1 VKPAPFEY
9 HEPDTIEEA
18 IALLEANP
26 FEAKALA
33 GGQSLVPA
41 MNFRLAM
48 PATLVD
54 LNRLPGL
61 DAIAV
66 ASDGMLR
73 IGAMTRQRA
82 VERSPIVA
90 ERAPLL
96 RDAMPHIAHPQ
107 IRNRGTVG
115 GSLAHADPSAELPA
129 LMVALEARI
138 GCRGSRG
145 TRWVPAG
152 EFFIGLFAT
161 ALEPGE
167 LLVDIAIPPVAP
179 GTGWAFEEVARRHG
193 DFALAGAAAVVAI
206 DEGGVCRSA
215 RVVLFGVGEGPV
227 VAAQATAGLPG
238 RRLDEPAILDAGGRV
253 TGDIDPPSDIHASS
267 GYRRQL
273 CRVLVQRT
281 LARAAAR
288 AADARS

>member
-1 VKPAPFEY
+1 VKPAAFEY

-18 IALLEANP
+18 VALLEAHP

-48 PATLVD
+48 PAILVD
-54 LNRLPGL
+54 LNRLPEL
-61 DAIAV
+61 DTIAV
-66 ASDGMLR
+66 APDGALR

-82 VERSPIVA
+82 VERSPIVTA
-90 ERAPLL
+90 RAPLL
-96 RDAMPHIAHPQ
+96 QEAMPHIAHPQ

-138 GCRGSRG
+138 ACQGSGG
-145 TRWVPAG
+145 TRWVPAR
-152 EFFIGLFAT
+152 EFFVGLFAT

-167 LLVDIAIPPVAP
+167 LLVDIAIPPPAP
-179 GTGWAFEEVARRHG
+179 GAGWAFEEVARRHG
-193 DFALAGAAAVVAI
+193 DFALAGAAAVVTI
-206 DEGGVCRSA
+206 DEAGVCGSA

-238 RRLDEPAILDAGGRV
+238 RRLDEAAILDAGGQV
-253 TGDIDPPSDIHASS
+253 AGDIDPPSDLHASS
-267 GYRRQL
+267 AYRRRL

-281 LARAAAR
+281 LARAATR
-288 AADARS
+288 AAASQA

>member
-1 VKPAPFEY
+1 MKPAAFEY

-18 IALLEANP
+18 VALLEAHP

-48 PATLVD
+48 PAILVD
-54 LNRLPGL
+54 LNRLPEL
-61 DAIAV
+61 DTIAV
-66 ASDGMLR
+66 APDGVLR

-82 VERSPIVA
+82 LERSPIVTA
-90 ERAPLL
+90 RAPLL
-96 RDAMPHIAHPQ
+96 QEAMPHIAHPQ

-129 LMVALEARI
+129 VMVALEASIACMGR
-138 GCRGSRG
+138 RG
-145 TRWVPAG
+145 TRWVPAR
-152 EFFIGLFAT
+152 EFFVGLFAT

-167 LLVDIAIPPVAP
+167 LLVDIAIPPAAA

-193 DFALAGAAAVVAI
+193 DFALAGAAAVVTI
-206 DEGGVCRSA
+206 DEVGVCSAA

-238 RRLDEPAILDAGGRV
+238 RRLDAAAILDAGSHV
-253 TGDIDPPSDIHASS
+253 AGDIDPPSDLHASS
-267 GYRRQL
+267 AYRRQL

-281 LARAAAR
+281 LARAATR
-288 AADARS
+288 ASASRA

>member
-9 HEPDTIEEA
+9 YEPDTVDEA
-18 IALLEANP
+18 VALLEAHP

-48 PATLVD
+48 PTILVD

-61 DAIAV
+61 DTIAV
-66 ASDGMLR
+66 ASDGTLR

-82 VERSPIVA
+82 VERSPIVGA
-90 ERAPLL
+90 HAPLL
-96 RDAMPHIAHPQ
+96 QEAMPHIAHPQ

-129 LMVALEARI
+129 LMIALGARI
-138 GCRGSRG
+138 ACQGSRG
-145 TRWVPAG
+145 TRWVAAG
-152 EFFIGLFAT
+152 DFFVGLFAT

-167 LLVDIAIPPVAP
+167 LLVDIAVPPPAP

-193 DFALAGAAAVVAI
+193 DFALAGAVAMVTT

-227 VAAQATAGLPG
+227 VAAQATGGLPG
-238 RRLDEPAILDAGGRV
+238 RPLDEAAILEAAGRV
-253 TGDIDPPSDIHASS
+253 AGDVDPPSDIHATSA
-267 GYRRQL
+267 YRRQL
-273 CRVLVQRT
+273 CRVLVRRT
-281 LARAAAR
+281 LARAAIR
-288 AADARS
+288 AAASRA

>member
-9 HEPDTIEEA
+9 HEPDSIDEA
-18 IALLEANP
+18 LALLEAHP

-48 PATLVD
+48 PAILID
-54 LNRLPGL
+54 LNRLPEL
-61 DAIAV
+61 DSIAIAP
-66 ASDGMLR
+66 DGTLR

-82 VERSPIVA
+82 VERSAIVGA
-90 ERAPLL
+90 HAPLL
-96 RDAMPHIAHPQ
+96 REAMPHIAHPQ

-129 LMVALEARI
+129 LMVALGARI
-138 GCRGSRG
+138 ACRSSRE
-145 TRWVPAG
+145 TRWVPARD
-152 EFFIGLFAT
+152 FFVGLFAT

-167 LLVDIAIPPVAP
+167 LLVDIAIPPPAP

-193 DFALAGAAAVVAI
+193 DFALAGAAAVVTV

-238 RRLDEPAILDAGGRV
+238 RALDEAAILDAAGRV
-253 TGDIDPPSDIHASS
+253 GGDIDPPSDIHASS
-267 GYRRQL
+267 AYRRQL

-281 LARAAAR
+281 LARAATS
-288 AADARS
+288 AAASRS

>member
-9 HEPDTIEEA
+9 HEPDTIDEA
-18 IALLEANP
+18 VALLEAHP

-48 PATLVD
+48 PTILVD
-54 LNRLPGL
+54 LNRLPELG
-61 DAIAV
+61 AIAV
-66 ASDGMLR
+66 APDETLR

-82 VERSPIVA
+82 VERSPIVGA
-90 ERAPLL
+90 HAPLL
-96 RDAMPHIAHPQ
+96 QEAMPHIAHPQ

-138 GCRGSRG
+138 ACRGSRG
-145 TRWVPAG
+145 TRWVPASD
-152 EFFIGLFAT
+152 FFVGLFAT

-167 LLVDIAIPPVAP
+167 LLVDIAIPPPVP

-193 DFALAGAAAVVAI
+193 DFALAGAAAVVTI
-206 DEGGVCRSA
+206 DESGVCRAA

-227 VAAQATAGLPG
+227 VAAQTTGGLPG
-238 RRLDEPAILDAGGRV
+238 RPLDEAAILDAAGRV
-253 TGDIDPPSDIHASS
+253 ADDVDPPSDIHATSA
-267 GYRRQL
+267 YRRQL

-281 LARAAAR
+281 LARAATR
-288 AADARS
+288 AAPSRS

>member
-9 HEPDTIEEA
+9 YEPDTVDEA
-18 IALLEANP
+18 VALLEAHP

-48 PATLVD
+48 PAILVD
-54 LNRLPGL
+54 LNRLPEL
-61 DAIAV
+61 DTIAV
-66 ASDGMLR
+66 APDGTLR

-82 VERSPIVA
+82 VERSPIVTA
-90 ERAPLL
+90 RAPLL
-96 RDAMPHIAHPQ
+96 QEAMPHIAHPQ

-138 GCRGSRG
+138 ACQGSRG
-145 TRWVPAG
+145 TRWVPAR
-152 EFFIGLFAT
+152 EFFVGLFAT

-167 LLVDIAIPPVAP
+167 LLVDIAIPPPTA

-193 DFALAGAAAVVAI
+193 DFALAGAAAVVTI
-206 DEGGVCRSA
+206 DEGGVCGSA

-238 RRLDEPAILDAGGRV
+238 RRLDEAAILDAGGRV
-253 TGDIDPPSDIHASS
+253 AGDIDPPSDLHASS
-267 GYRRQL
+267 AYRRQL

-281 LARAAAR
+281 LARAATR
-288 AADARS
+288 AAASRA

>member
-1 VKPAPFEY
+1 MKPAPFEY
-9 HEPDTIEEA
+9 YEPDTVDEA
-18 IALLEANP
+18 VALLEAHP

-48 PATLVD
+48 PAILVD
-54 LNRLPGL
+54 LNRLPEL
-61 DAIAV
+61 DTIAV
-66 ASDGMLR
+66 APDGTLR

-82 VERSPIVA
+82 VERSPIVTA
-90 ERAPLL
+90 RAPLL
-96 RDAMPHIAHPQ
+96 QEAMPHIAHPQ

-138 GCRGSRG
+138 ACQGSRG
-145 TRWVPAG
+145 TRWVPAR
-152 EFFIGLFAT
+152 EFFVGLFAT

-167 LLVDIAIPPVAP
+167 LLVDIAIPPPTA

-193 DFALAGAAAVVAI
+193 DFALAGAAAVVTI
-206 DEGGVCRSA
+206 DEGGVCGSA

-238 RRLDEPAILDAGGRV
+238 RRLDEAAILDAGGRV
-253 TGDIDPPSDIHASS
+253 AGDIDPPSDLHASS
-267 GYRRQL
+267 AYRRQL

-281 LARAAAR
+281 LARAATR
-288 AADARS
+288 AAASRA

>member
-1 VKPAPFEY
+1 MKPAPFEY
-9 HEPDTIEEA
+9 HEPDTADEA
-18 IALLEANP
+18 IALLAAHP

-48 PATLVD
+48 PGILVD
-54 LNRLPGL
+54 LNRVPEL

-66 ASDGMLR
+66 DADGTLR

-82 VERSPIVA
+82 VERSRIVGVH
-90 ERAPLL
+90 APLL
-96 RDAMPHIAHPQ
+96 QDAMPHIAHAQ

-129 LMVALEARI
+129 VMIALDARVA
-138 GCRGSRG
+138 CRGTQG
-145 TRWVPAG
+145 TRWVAAG
-152 EFFIGLFAT
+152 DFFVGLFAT

-167 LLVDIAIPPVAP
+167 LLVDIAIPPPAP

-193 DFALAGAAAVVAI
+193 DFALAGAAAVVTVGE
-206 DEGGVCRSA
+206 DGVCRSA

-227 VAAQATAGLPG
+227 VAAQAAGGLPG
-238 RRLDEPAILDAGGRV
+238 RPLDEAAILDAAGRV
-253 TGDIDPPSDIHASS
+253 AGDIDPPSDIHASS
-267 GYRRQL
+267 AYRRQL
-273 CRVLVQRT
+273 CRVLVRRT
-281 LARAAAR
+281 LARAATR
-288 AADARS
+288 AATSRP